1 MSSLFSVD
9 KQSVAIIG
17 GTSGIGL
24 GIARHLAQEGARVII
39 TGRRSEG
46 AELAGAVNARF
57 VQMDIACEDSITAA
71 AAQIADAVGGALNGL
86 VLNAGIEPEAGPCQ
100 HMDLSALR
108 HTFEVNLFGIA
119 ATLKAALPLMAA
131 GSSIVATS
139 SPAASV
145 YIAGMGAYS
154 ASKAALQALIKT
166 AAIEL
171 GPQGI
176 RINGFLPGIVPTEMS
191 LAQDAAGG
199 ELDKIRAMN
208 QTGKVRQPEEM
219 GPIVQFLLSPAS
231 GPVTGTILGAD
242 DGLTAGLSNELLDK
256 AFGGIKI

>member
-1 MSSLFSVD
+1 MQSLFSVR
-9 KQSVAIIG
+9 QQPIAIIG

-24 GIARHLAQEGARVII
+24 GVAKYLADQGAKVVI
-39 TGRRSEG
+39 TGRRPEG
-46 AELAGAVNARF
+46 KELAQSIKALYIN
-57 VQMDIACEDSITAA
+57 MDIGDEASVTEAMM
-71 AAQIADAVGGALNGL
+71 QIAEAFEGRLHGL
-86 VLNAGIEPEAGPCQ
+86 VLNAGIEPEAGQCRE
-100 HMDLSALR
+100 MDLAALKQ
-108 HTFEVNLFGIA
+108 TFDVNLFGIA
-119 ATLKAALPLMAA
+119 AVLKTALPLMSA

-145 YIAGMGAYS
+145 YLAGMGAYS

-208 QTGKVRQPEEM
+208 QSGKVRQPEEM
-219 GPIVQFLLSPAS
+219 GPIVQFLLSAAAA
-231 GPVTGTILGAD
+231 PVTGTILGAD
-242 DGLTAGLSNELLDK
+242 DGLTAGLSNELLDR